1 MIKRF
6 ITFIL
11 CLSIIFCMGIGF
23 TGCNQGT
30 PVTSDNAG
38 TTTPLAEDTT
48 TPPAED
54 TTTPP
59 VEDTTDEIIASLVHI
74 EARHDFAFR
83 YDLTNTTAGEKSP
96 IENDY

>member
-1 MIKRF
+1 
-6 ITFIL
+6 
-11 CLSIIFCMGIGF
+11 MGIGF

-59 VEDTTDEIIASLVHI
+59 VEDTTDELLPHWFTLKQGMILL
-74 EARHDFAFR
+74 FAM
-83 YDLTNTTAGEKSP
+83 
-96 IENDY
+96 I